1 VHVLHERVS
10 SDPKSLGARDW
21 LQHAIFWHLY
31 PLGFTGA
38 EPSAVDKPVRHRL
51 QHIEGWLDYA
61 VELGC
66 SGLLLGPIFASQTHG
81 YDTLDHLQI
90 DARLGDQ
97 ADFERLVAA
106 AHGKGLK
113 LVLDGVFN
121 HVGRGFPR
129 FKDAAELGERSA
141 YAHWFKRTGQA
152 RDGQAAFAVFE
163 GHGSLVAL
171 NHAEPEVASYVT
183 QVMDHWLARGA
194 DGFRLDAAY
203 AVPPEFWQR
212 VLPELRRAHAHAF
225 FLGEVIHGDYA
236 RIAADSGMDS
246 VTQYELWKAIWSAFN
261 DVNCFELAWALERH
275 AGFVERFLPQTF
287 VGNHDVTRIASK
299 LQDTRHLPHAL
310 VCLLTLPG
318 IPSIYAGDEQA
329 FRGIKE
335 ERAGGDDAIRPA
347 FPAQPA
353 QLAPYGW
360 PTYRLHQDLISL
372 RRRHPFLQ
380 RARVSV
386 DQRTNPAL
394 IYTCEGE
401 GRALTVAL
409 NLSDA
414 VLAVPMPLRRVLSSS
429 TSQPGQ
435 HVEKCVVEPHGYLIG
450 EPR

>member
-1 VHVLHERVS
+1 VLS
-10 SDPKSLGARDW
+10 SDPTTSGARAW
-21 LQHAIFWHLY
+21 LSHAIFWHLY

-38 EPSAVDKPVRHRL
+38 EATAVHEPVRHRL
-51 QHIEGWLDYA
+51 QHVESWLDYA

-81 YDTLDHLQI
+81 YDTLDYFLI
-90 DARLGDQ
+90 DPRLGDQ
-97 ADFERLVAA
+97 SDFERLVAA
-106 AHGKGLK
+106 AHSRGLK

-129 FKDAAELGERSA
+129 VVDSTF
-141 YAHWFKRTGQA
+141 AHWFRPTGHTA
-152 RDGQAAFAVFE
+152 DGRPTFAVFE
-163 GHGSLVAL
+163 GHDSLVSL
-171 NHAEPEVASYVT
+171 NHAEPEVARYVT
-183 QVMDHWLARGA
+183 QVMEHWLARGA

-212 VLPELRRAHAHAF
+212 VLPDLRRAHPHAF

-236 RIAADSGMDS
+236 RIAAASGMDS

-275 AGFVERFLPQTF
+275 SGFLEHFLPQTF

-299 LQDTRHLPHAL
+299 LQDTRHIPHAC

-347 FPAQPA
+347 FPAQPS

-360 PTYRLHQDLISL
+360 STYRLHQDLIAL
-372 RRRHPFLQ
+372 RRKHPFLQ
-380 RARVSV
+380 RARVRV
-386 DQRTNPAL
+386 DQRSNPA
-394 IYTCEGE
+394 IVYTCEGG
-401 GRALTVAL
+401 GRKLTVAL
-409 NLSDA
+409 NLGDTA
-414 VLAVPMPLRRVLSSS
+414 LPLATPLRRLLSSNS
-429 TSQPGQ
+429 SQPAQ
-435 HVEKCVVEPHGYLIG
+435 HAEACIVEPHGYLIG
-450 EPR
+450 EPG

>member
-1 VHVLHERVS
+1 MLHERVS
-10 SDPKSLGARDW
+10 SDPKSPGARDW
-21 LQHAIFWHLY
+21 LAHAIFWHLY

-38 EPSAVDKPVRHRL
+38 EASAQPPPVRHRL

-81 YDTLDHLQI
+81 YDTLDYFQI
-90 DARLGDQ
+90 DSRLGDQ

-106 AHGKGLK
+106 AHSRGLK

-121 HVGRGFPR
+121 HVGRGFPQ
-129 FKDAAELGERSA
+129 FVEATEMGERSP
-141 YAHWFKRTGQA
+141 YAHWFRRTGQTA
-152 RDGQAAFAVFE
+152 DGRPAYAVFE
-163 GHGSLVAL
+163 GHGSLIAL
-171 NHAEPEVASYVT
+171 NHAEPEVARYVT
-183 QVMDHWLARGA
+183 QVMDHWLGRGA

-203 AVPPEFWQR
+203 AVPAPFWQS
-212 VLPELRRAHAHAF
+212 VLPELRRAHPHAF
-225 FLGEVIHGDYA
+225 FLGEVIHGDYV

-246 VTQYELWKAIWSAFN
+246 VTQYELWKAIWSAIN

-287 VGNHDVTRIASK
+287 IGNHDVTRIASK
-299 LQDTRHLPHAL
+299 LQDTRHLAHAC

-329 FRGIKE
+329 FRGVKE

-347 FPAQPA
+347 FPALPA

-360 PTYRLHQDLISL
+360 PIYRLHQNLIAL
-372 RRRHPFLQ
+372 RRKHAFLQ
-380 RARVSV
+380 RARVRV
-386 DQRTNPAL
+386 DQRTNAAL
-394 IYTCEGE
+394 VYTCEGE

-409 NLSDA
+409 NLGDTA
-414 VLAVPMPLRRVLSSS
+414 LPLPTPLRRLLSSS
-429 TSQPGQ
+429 SSQPGQ
-435 HVEKCVVEPHGYLIG
+435 RVEACKVEPHGFLIG
-450 EPR
+450 EPRQ